1 MRAKKLCHKKDIIS
15 ADYSHN
21 LGLIATGGRD
31 HNIRLWD
38 YEKMKFEIEI
48 QAHYDEVTKVKFL
61 KPFPLLFTA
70 DSKGVM
76 YIWLI
81 PPHREGRKCLVKWV
95 NGNSMEDDVPI
106 SAIDFYA
113 DIAKEEYYLLIGDEK
128 GEAKIFEISRIIQ
141 RYKLVPIDNSKDPKR
156 NPHRCLPVEVHN
168 LDRNYDGT
176 DNIDLSTEIA
186 LNKNK

>member
-106 SAIDFYA
+106 SAIDFYSNV
-113 DIAKEEYYLLIGDEK
+113 AKEEYYLLIGDEK
-128 GEAKIFEISRIIQ
+128 GEAKIFEISQII
-141 RYKLVPIDNSKDPKR
+141 
-156 NPHRCLPVEVHN
+156 
-168 LDRNYDGT
+168 
-176 DNIDLSTEIA
+176 
-186 LNKNK
+186 